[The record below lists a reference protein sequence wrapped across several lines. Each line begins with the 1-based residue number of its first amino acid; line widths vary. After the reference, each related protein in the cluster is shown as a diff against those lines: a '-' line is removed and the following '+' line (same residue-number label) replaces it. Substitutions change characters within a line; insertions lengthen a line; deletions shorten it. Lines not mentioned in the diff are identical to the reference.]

1 MKTALITIFL
11 SLVSIGC
18 LAQTQVNKMIDVT
31 GQSQL
36 VLDLPFA
43 DEIRLSTW
51 NKHKVEVQAAV
62 TINDGKDDKLFAL
75 KSHKSSH
82 TISVAMDKD
91 KWKKYSWQDMRH
103 CQQVKI
109 TYRVYLPDS
118 MQVSARTIDGSYLL
132 DYYNQPLELKTVSG
146 DIDMSVPAG
155 HGVDFR
161 AKTVS
166 GEVYSNLDIEYPDGK
181 DGLQQLV
188 GINVHGR
195 AFGGGPA
202 VVMKTVSGSVYLRN
216 K

>member
-18 LAQTQVNKMIDVT
+18 LAQTRVEKTIDVT

-36 VLDLPFA
+36 ALDLPFA

-51 NKHKVEVQAAV
+51 DKHKVEVQAAV
-62 TINDGKDDKLFAL
+62 TINEGKDDNLFAL
-75 KSHKSSH
+75 KSHKSSR
-82 TISVAMDKD
+82 TISVEMDKD
-91 KWKKYSWQDMRH
+91 KWESFSWQDIHH

-109 TYRVYLPDS
+109 TYQVHLPDS
-118 MQVSARTIDGSYLL
+118 MRVTARTIDGSYLL

-155 HGVDFR
+155 RGVDFR

-166 GEVYSNLDIEYPDGK
+166 GEVYSNLDIVYPDGK

-188 GINVHGR
+188 GINIHGR
-195 AFGGGPA
+195 TFNGGPA
-202 VVMKTVSGSVYLRN
+202 VIMKTVSGNVYLRN